1 MRKGGAGTSAWTGSA
16 KPREVANSACAL
28 AHSHRHT
35 CMCTN
40 TLRCTRACTQTH
52 AHTDRF
58 THRHEHTLSQS
69 HTRMCTETL
78 MNTSTLTQTRAH
90 THSCAHRHSQALR
103 HAHRDTHS
111 PTRARA
117 HRRTHRR
124 TRTHSQAHMHISHS
138 HIHTRAHTRTRSDT
152 PSRIA
157 PVRLLSTAAAGGAHG
172 WAACPAA
179 RSRQVCTRS
188 PGTLGLPESA
198 PRQRH
203 IIAALFAEGS
213 RKRKKKTSRNEPI
226 AGGGRGL
233 CGELAASP
241 RLSEAT
247 LHFRPPALCP
257 GRRGC
262 GGTGP
267 SQVCPARGPTQ
278 ASPVGPKVWF
288 FAKIFGLLRRGH
300 PLSSTLSPGQVSF
313 PKHQGPFSPP
323 KKPGRT
329 ELSHRPFQSCA
340 CEAQLRGTF
349 KVAGLRFVNLV
360 YDTSTKIPNSKDTSL
375 LKEKGHRT

>member
-1 MRKGGAGTSAWTGSA
+1 MAAPAVGRSQ
-16 KPREVANSACAL
+16 RAL
-28 AHSHRHT
+28 ARA
-35 CMCTN
+35 
-40 TLRCTRACTQTH
+40 TRVRPRPRLC
-52 AHTDRF
+52 RPPS
-58 THRHEHTLSQS
+58 LSPQS
-69 HTRMCTETL
+69 
-78 MNTSTLTQTRAH
+78 
-90 THSCAHRHSQALR
+90 
-103 HAHRDTHS
+103 
-111 PTRARA
+111 
-117 HRRTHRR
+117 
-124 TRTHSQAHMHISHS
+124 
-138 HIHTRAHTRTRSDT
+138 
-152 PSRIA
+152 
-157 PVRLLSTAAAGGAHG
+157 
-172 WAACPAA
+172 
-179 RSRQVCTRS
+179 RS
-188 PGTLGLPESA
+188 PLSRRPGARGTPG
-198 PRQRH
+198 QRAF
-203 IIAALFAEGS
+203 IPGGS
-213 RKRKKKTSRNEPI
+213 
-226 AGGGRGL
+226 GGRGL

-288 FAKIFGLLRRGH
+288 FAKIFGFLRRGH

-349 KVAGLRFVNLV
+349 KVAGLRFVSLRYIHQNPQLQGHLV
-360 YDTSTKIPNSKDTSL
+360 IEGERTQDLKQESEGSGYLEWPRKTAL
-375 LKEKGHRT
+375 LRALPWRPLPAPPRRGSVARGRCASAAGQARGCLASGRKEAALCCLEHPAVAADHHPGRRWRNDFVSPPAEPRRA